1 MVGII
6 ITCLVAAVAYIL
18 LTALGLPAVVGI
30 IAAVLILLGGIP
42 MGMRS
47 GRAWPARAGATRRR
61 AKRCRR

>member
-18 LTALGLPAVVGI
+18 LVALGLPAIVGI

-47 GRAWPARAGATRRR
+47 GRA
-61 AKRCRR
+61 